1 MMLFEKMN
9 AAMRHSA
16 EEGKKRRELDA
27 QKNGG
32 MRAELERGDVCA
44 MLISAFM
51 TIVPVVGGLVL
62 LMALVAYV
70 AVIHLRNRRRCR
82 KDAAF
87 SRRGAH
93 AADLHHEKGG
103 RYP

>member
-1 MMLFEKMN
+1 MLFEKMN

-27 QKNGG
+27 QNNGG
-32 MRAELERGDVCA
+32 MHAELERGDVCA
-44 MLISAFM
+44 MLISAFL

-70 AVIHLRNRRRCR
+70 AVIH
-82 KDAAF
+82 
-87 SRRGAH
+87 
-93 AADLHHEKGG
+93 
-103 RYP
+103 

>member
-1 MMLFEKMN
+1 MLVEEVN

-16 EEGKKRRELDA
+16 EESKKRRELDA

-44 MLISAFM
+44 MLISAFL

-70 AVIHLRNRRRCR
+70 AVIH
-82 KDAAF
+82 
-87 SRRGAH
+87 
-93 AADLHHEKGG
+93 
-103 RYP
+103 

>member
-1 MMLFEKMN
+1 MLFEKMN

-16 EEGKKRRELDA
+16 EEGKKRRELDV
-27 QKNGG
+27 QKNGR

-44 MLISAFM
+44 MLISAFL

-70 AVIHLRNRRRCR
+70 AVIH
-82 KDAAF
+82 
-87 SRRGAH
+87 
-93 AADLHHEKGG
+93 
-103 RYP
+103 

>member
-1 MMLFEKMN
+1 MLFEKMN
-9 AAMRHSA
+9 AAMRHCA

-44 MLISAFM
+44 MLISAFL

-70 AVIHLRNRRRCR
+70 AVIH
-82 KDAAF
+82 
-87 SRRGAH
+87 
-93 AADLHHEKGG
+93 
-103 RYP
+103 

>member
-16 EEGKKRRELDA
+16 EEGKKRRELDV

-44 MLISAFM
+44 MLISAFL

-70 AVIHLRNRRRCR
+70 AVI
-82 KDAAF
+82 
-87 SRRGAH
+87 
-93 AADLHHEKGG
+93 
-103 RYP
+103 Y

>member
-32 MRAELERGDVCA
+32 MRAELERGDACA
-44 MLISAFM
+44 MLISAFL
-51 TIVPVVGGLVL
+51 TIVPVEWER
-62 LMALVAYV
+62 ASS
-70 AVIHLRNRRRCR
+70 HLQRRLEIWYARA
-82 KDAAF
+82 KK
-87 SRRGAH
+87 SR
-93 AADLHHEKGG
+93 L
-103 RYP
+103 

>member
-1 MMLFEKMN
+1 MLFEKMN

-44 MLISAFM
+44 MLISAFL
-51 TIVPVVGGLVL
+51 TNVPVEWER
-62 LMALVAYV
+62 ASS
-70 AVIHLRNRRRCR
+70 HLQRRLEIWYARA
-82 KDAAF
+82 KK
-87 SRRGAH
+87 SR
-93 AADLHHEKGG
+93 L
-103 RYP
+103 

>member
-9 AAMRHSA
+9 AAMRHRA

-44 MLISAFM
+44 MLISAFL

-62 LMALVAYV
+62 LLMALVTYV
-70 AVIHLRNRRRCR
+70 AVIH
-82 KDAAF
+82 
-87 SRRGAH
+87 
-93 AADLHHEKGG
+93 
-103 RYP
+103 

>member
-32 MRAELERGDVCA
+32 
-44 MLISAFM
+44 
-51 TIVPVVGGLVL
+51 
-62 LMALVAYV
+62 
-70 AVIHLRNRRRCR
+70 
-82 KDAAF
+82 
-87 SRRGAH
+87 
-93 AADLHHEKGG
+93 

>member
-1 MMLFEKMN
+1 MLFEKMN

-44 MLISAFM
+44 MLISAFL
-51 TIVPVVGGLVL
+51 TIVPVVGGAGAADGAGRL
-62 LMALVAYV
+62 
-70 AVIHLRNRRRCR
+70 CR
-82 KDAAF
+82 GDSLKKSPTLPEGCRIFTA
-87 SRRGAH
+87 GAH

>member
-1 MMLFEKMN
+1 MLFEKMN

-44 MLISAFM
+44 MLISAFL
-51 TIVPVVGGLVL
+51 TIVPVVGGGRVL

-70 AVIHLRNRRRCR
+70 AVIH
-82 KDAAF
+82 
-87 SRRGAH
+87 
-93 AADLHHEKGG
+93 
-103 RYP
+103 

>member
-1 MMLFEKMN
+1 MLFEKMN

-16 EEGKKRRELDA
+16 EESKKRRELDA

-44 MLISAFM
+44 MLISAFL

-70 AVIHLRNRRRCR
+70 AVIH
-82 KDAAF
+82 
-87 SRRGAH
+87 
-93 AADLHHEKGG
+93 
-103 RYP
+103 

>member
-16 EEGKKRRELDA
+16 EEGKMRRELDA

-44 MLISAFM
+44 MLISAFL

-70 AVIHLRNRRRCR
+70 AVIH
-82 KDAAF
+82 
-87 SRRGAH
+87 
-93 AADLHHEKGG
+93 
-103 RYP
+103 

>member
-16 EEGKKRRELDA
+16 EEGKKRRE
-27 QKNGG
+27 
-32 MRAELERGDVCA
+32 RGDVCA
-44 MLISAFM
+44 MLISAFL

-70 AVIHLRNRRRCR
+70 AVIH
-82 KDAAF
+82 
-87 SRRGAH
+87 
-93 AADLHHEKGG
+93 
-103 RYP
+103 

>member
-27 QKNGG
+27 QKNGR

-44 MLISAFM
+44 MLISAFL
-51 TIVPVVGGLVL
+51 TIVPVVGGGGLVL

-70 AVIHLRNRRRCR
+70 AVIH
-82 KDAAF
+82 
-87 SRRGAH
+87 
-93 AADLHHEKGG
+93 
-103 RYP
+103 

>member
-32 MRAELERGDVCA
+32 MLAELERGDVCA
-44 MLISAFM
+44 MLISAFL
-51 TIVPVVGGLVL
+51 TIVPVVGGGAGAGRLCRGDSL
-62 LMALVAYV
+62 KKSPTLPEG
-70 AVIHLRNRRRCR
+70 RRIFT
-82 KDAAF
+82 A
-87 SRRGAH
+87 GAH

>member
-16 EEGKKRRELDA
+16 EEGKKRRELDV

-44 MLISAFM
+44 MLISAFL

-70 AVIHLRNRRRCR
+70 AVIH
-82 KDAAF
+82 
-87 SRRGAH
+87 
-93 AADLHHEKGG
+93 
-103 RYP
+103 

>member
-16 EEGKKRRELDA
+16 EEGKKRRKLDA

-44 MLISAFM
+44 MLISAFL

-70 AVIHLRNRRRCR
+70 AVIH
-82 KDAAF
+82 
-87 SRRGAH
+87 
-93 AADLHHEKGG
+93 
-103 RYP
+103 

>member
-16 EEGKKRRELDA
+16 EESKKRRELDA

-32 MRAELERGDVCA
+32 MRAELERGDMCA
-44 MLISAFM
+44 MLISAFL

-70 AVIHLRNRRRCR
+70 AVIH
-82 KDAAF
+82 
-87 SRRGAH
+87 
-93 AADLHHEKGG
+93 
-103 RYP
+103 

>member
-27 QKNGG
+27 
-32 MRAELERGDVCA
+32 
-44 MLISAFM
+44 
-51 TIVPVVGGLVL
+51 
-62 LMALVAYV
+62 
-70 AVIHLRNRRRCR
+70 
-82 KDAAF
+82 
-87 SRRGAH
+87 H

>member
-44 MLISAFM
+44 MLISAFLGYEKTM
-51 TIVPVVGGLVL
+51 H
-62 LMALVAYV
+62 AYEI
-70 AVIHLRNRRRCR
+70 AVQEKYRFFSFG
-82 KDAAF
+82 DAMCI
-87 SRRGAH
+87 
-93 AADLHHEKGG
+93 LPETN
-103 RYP
+103 

>member
-1 MMLFEKMN
+1 MMLFEKVN

-44 MLISAFM
+44 MLISAFL

-70 AVIHLRNRRRCR
+70 AVIH
-82 KDAAF
+82 
-87 SRRGAH
+87 
-93 AADLHHEKGG
+93 
-103 RYP
+103 

>member
-16 EEGKKRRELDA
+16 EESKKRRELDA

-32 MRAELERGDVCA
+32 MRAELERSDVCA
-44 MLISAFM
+44 MLISAFL

-70 AVIHLRNRRRCR
+70 AVIH
-82 KDAAF
+82 
-87 SRRGAH
+87 
-93 AADLHHEKGG
+93 
-103 RYP
+103 

>member
-1 MMLFEKMN
+1 MLFEKMN

-44 MLISAFM
+44 MLISAFL

-70 AVIHLRNRRRCR
+70 AVIQKSPTLPEGHRI
-82 KDAAF
+82 F
-87 SRRGAH
+87 TSGGAC
-93 AADLHHEKGG
+93 G
-103 RYP
+103 RFTS

>member
-9 AAMRHSA
+9 AAMRHRA

-44 MLISAFM
+44 MLISAFL

-70 AVIHLRNRRRCR
+70 AVIH
-82 KDAAF
+82 
-87 SRRGAH
+87 
-93 AADLHHEKGG
+93 
-103 RYP
+103 

>member
-1 MMLFEKMN
+1 MLFEKMN

-16 EEGKKRRELDA
+16 EESKKRRELDA

-44 MLISAFM
+44 MLISAFL
-51 TIVPVVGGLVL
+51 TIVPVGGLVL

-70 AVIHLRNRRRCR
+70 AVIH
-82 KDAAF
+82 
-87 SRRGAH
+87 
-93 AADLHHEKGG
+93 
-103 RYP
+103 